1 MKILIDARMYGLEYT
16 GIGRYIVNLIE
27 NLKILPTLSEKNP
40 DAKQEFVILLRKKYF
55 KSLIFPENWKKVL
68 VDIPH
73 YSLREQLI
81 LPTVIK
87 RENPDLVHFPHLN
100 IPYLF
105 SGKFIITIHDLT
117 MQKQGLN
124 ATKLPIFIYLLKR
137 IPFLLIS
144 NKAVKNAVKIL
155 VPSKATAI
163 EIANYY
169 DISIQKIEVTCEGY
183 NYTNISNTKFTGE
196 MSILTNYGLVN
207 KSYFFY
213 LGNAYPHKNLEI
225 VIKAVKDL
233 NEKKKMDA
241 KFVIAGLKNGFRER
255 LENFI
260 HDIKADEYISLV
272 GFVKDEELPIL
283 YKNSLGFVYPSL
295 SEGFGLQGLEA
306 IASGTTLAC
315 SNIPVFKEIYEFHAF
330 YFDPKNI
337 ESISSTLYSIYN
349 MGTEDK
355 HRYIRSAQAHI
366 KRYSWQKMAE
376 ETLSIYR
383 SV

>member
-1 MKILIDARMYGLEYT
+1 LIQ
-16 GIGRYIVNLIE
+16 
-27 NLKILPTLSEKNP
+27 NLKNLTILPDKDLVTKP
-40 DAKQEFVILLRKKYF
+40 EFIILLRKKYYE
-55 KSLIFPENWKKVL
+55 SLNLPENWKKVL

-73 YSLREQLI
+73 YTLREQLI
-81 LPTVIK
+81 LPFIIK
-87 RENPDLVHFPHLN
+87 REKPDIVHFPHLN
-100 IPYLF
+100 IPYF
-105 SGKFIITIHDLT
+105 YSGKFIITIHDLT

-144 NKAVKNAVKIL
+144 KKAVKDAVKII
-155 VPSKATAI
+155 VPSKTTAI
-163 EIANYY
+163 DIANYY
-169 DISIQKIEVTCEGY
+169 DISIQKIKVTYEGY
-183 NYTNISNTKFTGE
+183 DYKNISETKFTGE
-196 MSILTNYGLVN
+196 MSVLTNYGLVN

-225 VIKAVKDL
+225 VIKAIKDL
-233 NEKKKMDA
+233 NQNKKMESI
-241 KFVIAGLKNGFRER
+241 FVIAGLRDGFRKR

-260 HDIKADEYISLV
+260 HDINADKYVSLV
-272 GFVKDEELPIL
+272 GFVKDGDLPIL

-306 IASGTTLAC
+306 IAAGTTLAC

-330 YFDPKNI
+330 YFDPKDLT
-337 ESISSTLYSIYN
+337 SISSTLYSIYN
-349 MGTEDK
+349 LGKEEK

-376 ETLSIYR
+376 DTLSIYQG
-383 SV
+383 V